1 MPRSD
6 EQRDRLT
13 TTASHVTGEP
23 VKGRPVTLPP
33 RQAETAPQ
41 DKQWVRTVPTSKVNG
56 SVRLRYIP
64 RCPGAGSC
72 DSSTET

>member
-23 VKGRPVTLPP
+23 VKGQPVTLPP
-33 RQAETAPQ
+33 KQAETALR
-41 DKQWVRTVPTSKVNG
+41 DKQWVRTVPTSRLTG

-64 RCPGAGSC
+64 RHPGAGSC